1 MIQNSS
7 APRRSISEN
16 LLRLGTMMVRERARQ
31 REKQKRR
38 NRDGQPDHSSD
49 NARGTKRK
57 TENEGE
63 HEVAE
68 GQDSM
73 AVSCLR
79 VEELTRRDIHEEATT
94 RGRYDVGS
102 VEEEDNKNVNMA
114 MDVPIEEDYE
124 QKLAEASDYI
134 DGQELEPEVV
144 KKARALEMEW
154 YWKMNVYEKRP
165 EEECFEQTKK
175 PPIKVK
181 WFDRNK
187 RDRQHINVRSRL
199 VTKQI
204 NTSKEQGFFEATP
217 RREGFRMLLSATVAG
232 NKPKVFMINDVS
244 RDYMHARTS
253 SDIYVELCEEDRTE
267 PRDENRCGKLV
278 KSMYETRAAA
288 HDWQSEVTGTMTEL
302 GFKQGKA
309 SPCVFRETTK
319 RY

>member
-38 NRDGQPDHSSD
+38 NRDGQPDHPSD

-144 KKARALEMEW
+144 KKARALKMEW

-165 EEECFEQTKK
+165 EEECFEETKR

-181 WFDRNK
+181 RVDRNK
-187 RDRQHINVRSRL
+187 KRQTTHEREVEAGDETDQYKQGTRVLRSNSTTR
-199 VTKQI
+199 
-204 NTSKEQGFFEATP
+204 GDP
-217 RREGFRMLLSATVAG
+217 DATVSNGCWKQAQG
-232 NKPKVFMINDVS
+232 VHDQRRKP
-244 RDYMHARTS
+244 RLHARPN
-253 SDIYVELCEEDRTE
+253 I
-267 PRDENRCGKLV
+267 
-278 KSMYETRAAA
+278 
-288 HDWQSEVTGTMTEL
+288 Q
-302 GFKQGKA
+302 
-309 SPCVFRETTK
+309 
-319 RY
+319 